1 MGRMRNLVLAFVV
14 GMAAAACGPHVG
26 PAGSDVGASC
36 TSNASCSQT
45 CLVGN
50 DHYPGG
56 MCTIICTSDVQC
68 PKGSVC
74 VDDGHNSGICAV
86 ACTQPAD
93 CSGFGRG
100 FTCDNVDHVGIAGQA
115 LVCRVP

>member
-1 MGRMRNLVLAFVV
+1 MRNLILAFVV
-14 GMAAAACGPHVG
+14 GMAAACGPHVG
-26 PAGSDVGASC
+26 SAGTDVGASC
-36 TSNASCSQT
+36 TSNANCSSI
-45 CLVGN
+45 CLTGN

-56 MCTIICTSDVQC
+56 MCTIVCTSDVQC

-74 VDDGHNSGICAV
+74 VDGGNNNTGICAV
-86 ACTQPAD
+86 SCTQPAD
-93 CSGFGRG
+93 CASFGRG